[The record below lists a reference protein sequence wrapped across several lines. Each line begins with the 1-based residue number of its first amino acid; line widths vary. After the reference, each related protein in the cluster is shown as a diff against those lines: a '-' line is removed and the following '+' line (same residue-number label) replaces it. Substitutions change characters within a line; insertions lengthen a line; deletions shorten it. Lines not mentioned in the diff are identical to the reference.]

1 MYVLSVQMCFFL
13 CLPGAFYM
21 FRVEELLCSGD
32 YQSNRVTYLEDFGL
46 GQGETVDIDTPED
59 FVRAELLVSKMLGRQ

>member
-1 MYVLSVQMCFFL
+1 
-13 CLPGAFYM
+13 M